1 MPKSKDKKSKVKKA
15 ELLNLG
21 ETQKVREFFSLY
33 GRLVHIVNFLC
44 LRVNLF
50 NLLQLKNENDGD
62 SEVSNFSDSDKE
74 EFNCKPPASIF
85 ESISLCFCMSHT
97 TY

>member
-33 GRLVHIVNFLC
+33 GRLVDIVNFLC

-62 SEVSNFSDSDKE
+62 SEVSNFSDSDEE
-74 EFNCKPPASIF
+74 EFNRKPPASK
-85 ESISLCFCMSHT
+85 LR
-97 TY
+97 TYVSRFPL